1 MKKNTLMLKLFKTLL
16 LVMVG
21 IGPMSFAQTRYIG
34 KSQELQEQIDRL
46 EALHSSAL
54 LNWNSFA
61 KPYTIQNIA
70 PFLTNL
76 DSSYQNADAI
86 DKYSIE
92 KISNAYLVIPSKYDP
107 KRSFLKSFYKNQY
120 NGFVYNEPNI
130 IQLAI
135 NPLLNFQVG
144 SEKNKL
150 SGTLVNT
157 RGIAVNG
164 IIVNKIAFYA
174 AFCDNQENPFSYV
187 DNLAS
192 KQQAFPGV
200 DYYSKRL
207 VNQYDYLTAQ
217 TYIQFPLVKK
227 YIQAQIGYGKQFWG
241 YGQRSLYLSDYGA
254 SAPYL
259 QLHSQFKKFSYD
271 NLYMELTPQYT
282 RGGGDKAL
290 GHKYA
295 SFHHLSMQLHSKL
308 EVGVFEAI
316 VFGRTNHYEW
326 SYLNPLIL
334 LRQAERSQGSPDNAL
349 MGFDFKWKTSRKAHF
364 YGQLL
369 FDEFK
374 LKELSQSK
382 GWWGNK
388 YGFQLGL
395 KTYDLFKIPHLDAQ
409 IEFNQVRPFT
419 YARDSASNY
428 THYNQALAHPL
439 GAGFR
444 ECIGILRYQW
454 HKKWSCSVQQ
464 VLYAKGVD
472 TGSSNFGN
480 NIFSAYSSRVQ
491 DYGFQTIAGVKSKG
505 AYTNIHIAY
514 ECIPNLYIEAGFIQR
529 TLSYQASHLP
539 DEKTSAVYSGI
550 RWNMARRT
558 VDF

>member
-1 MKKNTLMLKLFKTLL
+1 MLKLFKTLL

-21 IGPMSFAQTRYIG
+21 IGPISFAQTRYIG
-34 KSQELQEQIDRL
+34 KSQELQEQIDRI
-46 EALHSSAL
+46 ECLHANKQIHS
-54 LNWNSFA
+54 NGFI
-61 KPYTIQNIA
+61 KPYTLQHVIPLLA
-70 PFLTNL
+70 SL

-86 DKYSIE
+86 DKNSIE
-92 KISNAYLVIPSKYDP
+92 KITNAYLIIPSKYTV
-107 KRSFLKSFYKNQY
+107 KRTYLKSFYKNNY

-135 NPLLNFQVG
+135 NPLLNFQIG
-144 SEKNKL
+144 SEKNNQ
-150 SGTLVNT
+150 SGVLVNT

-164 IIVNKIAFYA
+164 LLVNKIEFYA
-174 AFCDNQENPFSYV
+174 SFCDNQERPLSNV
-187 DNLAS
+187 GKLID
-192 KQQAFPGV
+192 KQQAVPGV
-200 DYYSKRL
+200 DYYLNRST
-207 VNQYDYLTAQ
+207 NHYDYLSAQ
-217 TYIQFPLVKK
+217 TYIQFPLVKQ
-227 YIQAQIGYGKQFWG
+227 YVQAQIGYGKQFWG
-241 YGQRSLYLSDYGA
+241 YGQRSLFLSDYGA
-254 SAPYL
+254 SAPYIH
-259 QLHSQFKKFSYD
+259 LHSQFKKFSYD
-271 NLYMELTPQYT
+271 NLFMELTPQYT
-282 RGGGDKAL
+282 RGGDKVL
-290 GHKYA
+290 DHKYA

-316 VFGRTNHYEW
+316 IFGRTNHYEW

-334 LRQAERSQGSPDNAL
+334 LRQAERSQGSPDNAM
-349 MGFDFKWKTSRKAHF
+349 MGFDFKWKPTRNANF
-364 YGQLL
+364 YGQVLL
-369 FDEFK
+369 DEFK
-374 LKELSQSK
+374 LKELSQSN

-395 KTYDLFKIPHLDAQ
+395 KAYNLFKIPHLDAQ
-409 IEFNQVRPFT
+409 IEYNQVRPFT

-454 HKKWSCSVQQ
+454 HKNWSCSVQQ

-480 NIFSAYSSRVQ
+480 DIFSAYSSRVQ

-505 AYTNIHIAY
+505 AYSNIHIAY

>member
-1 MKKNTLMLKLFKTLL
+1 MKKNTLMLKLFKILL
-16 LVMVG
+16 LIMVG
-21 IGPMSFAQTRYIG
+21 IGPISFAQTRYIG
-34 KSQELQEQIDRL
+34 KSQELQEQINRI
-46 EALHSSAL
+46 ECLHANKQIHS
-54 LNWNSFA
+54 NGFI
-61 KPYTIQNIA
+61 KPYTLQHVIPLLA
-70 PFLTNL
+70 SL
-76 DSSYQNADAI
+76 DSSYRYADAI
-86 DKYSIE
+86 DKNSIE
-92 KISNAYLVIPSKYDP
+92 KITNAYLIIPSKYTV
-107 KRSFLKSFYKNQY
+107 KRTYLKSLYKNNY

-135 NPLLNFQVG
+135 NPLLNFQIG
-144 SEKNKL
+144 SEKNNQ
-150 SGTLVNT
+150 SGVLVNT

-164 IIVNKIAFYA
+164 LLVNKIEFYA
-174 AFCDNQENPFSYV
+174 SFQYV
-187 DNLAS
+187 
-192 KQQAFPGV
+192 
-200 DYYSKRL
+200 
-207 VNQYDYLTAQ
+207 
-217 TYIQFPLVKK
+217 
-227 YIQAQIGYGKQFWG
+227 QAQIGYGKQFWG
-241 YGQRSLYLSDYGA
+241 YGQRSLFLSDYGA
-254 SAPYL
+254 SAPYIH
-259 QLHSQFKKFSYD
+259 LHSQFKKFSYD
-271 NLYMELTPQYT
+271 NLFMELTPQYT
-282 RGGGDKAL
+282 RGGDKVL
-290 GHKYA
+290 DHKYA

-349 MGFDFKWKTSRKAHF
+349 MGFDFKWKAIQGAQV
-364 YGQLL
+364 YGQVLL
-369 FDEFK
+369 DEFN
-374 LKELSQSK
+374 LKEITQSN

-395 KTYDLFKIPHLDAQ
+395 KAYNLFKIPHLDAQ
-409 IEFNQVRPFT
+409 IEYNQVRPFT
-419 YARDSASNY
+419 YARDSVSNY

-444 ECIGILRYQW
+444 ECMGILRYQW

-514 ECIPNLYIEAGFIQR
+514 ECIPNLYVEAGFIQR

>member
-21 IGPMSFAQTRYIG
+21 IGPLSFAQTRYIG
-34 KSQELQEQIDRL
+34 KSQELQEQIDRI
-46 EALHSSAL
+46 ESLHATKQMHSNGFIKPFTLQHIVPL
-54 LNWNSFA
+54 LAS
-61 KPYTIQNIA
+61 
-70 PFLTNL
+70 L
-76 DSSYQNADAI
+76 DSSYRYADAI

-92 KISNAYLVIPSKYDP
+92 KITNAYLIIPSKYVA
-107 KRSFLKSFYKNQY
+107 KRTYLKSFYKNPYTAFQY
-120 NGFVYNEPNI
+120 LEPNI
-130 IQLAI
+130 IQIAI
-135 NPLLNFQVG
+135 NPLLNFQLG
-144 SEKNKL
+144 SEKNNQ
-150 SGTLVNT
+150 SGVLVNT

-164 IIVNKIAFYA
+164 LLVNKIEFYA
-174 AFCDNQENPFSYV
+174 SFCDNQERPLSYV
-187 DNLAS
+187 GKLID
-192 KQQAFPGV
+192 KQQAVPGV
-200 DYYSKRL
+200 DYYLNRST
-207 VNQYDYLTAQ
+207 NQYDYLSAQ
-217 TYIQFPLVKK
+217 TYIQFPLVKQ
-227 YIQAQIGYGKQFWG
+227 YVQAQIGYGKQFWG
-241 YGQRSLYLSDYGA
+241 YGQRSLFLSDYGA

-259 QLHSQFKKFSYD
+259 HLHSQFKKFSYD
-271 NLYMELTPQYT
+271 NLFMELTPQYT
-282 RGGGDKAL
+282 RGGDKVL
-290 GHKYA
+290 DHKYA

-334 LRQAERSQGSPDNAL
+334 LRQAERSQGSPDNAM
-349 MGFDFKWKTSRKAHF
+349 MGFDFKWKASRKANL

-369 FDEFK
+369 LDEFNI
-374 LKELSQSK
+374 KEMTHSN

-395 KTYDLFKIPHLDAQ
+395 KAYNIFKIPHLDAQ
-409 IEFNQVRPFT
+409 IEYNQVRPFT
-419 YARDSASNY
+419 YARDSVSSY

-472 TGSSNFGN
+472 TGTSNFGN

-514 ECIPNLYIEAGFIQR
+514 ECIPNFYIEAGFIQR
-529 TLSYQASHLP
+529 TLSYNASVLP
-539 DEKTSAVYSGI
+539 DEKISAVYSGI